1 MNKMWLDAPYCRPTA
16 DCCAAHAL
24 PQLPGPVHPPPHSR
38 RRRPRRLVSP
48 RDRRHHRG
56 RGAAGYGLFPRIG
69 PNPPSPHSP
78 PTGKGGYGVFS
89 RPHLGV
95 PNHRTRFEPPPRPRP
110 PLRRLLRYPAGQ
122 GRASRETRKG
132 DSRVPPL
139 GPPSPRCCLQSLD
152 RPLRSS
158 HPRPASRPPFPP
170 SPPTRFAGEP
180 GRKRR
185 VLFAARRARLVNR
198 PEPSL
203 PWRQRGGEPVR
214 SAAAAVPLRRE
225 SARHT
230 FDLVSPVFRLFSS
243 QKLKT
248 TTCYS
253 KCAGASQTGNDWK

>member
-1 MNKMWLDAPYCRPTA
+1 MLVFGPKAQVPCRIFPAQHWCHCVIWVCSRQRCSTR
-16 DCCAAHAL
+16 L
-24 PQLPGPVHPPPHSR
+24 PLPP
-38 RRRPRRLVSP
+38 L
-48 RDRRHHRG
+48 
-56 RGAAGYGLFPRIG
+56 
-69 PNPPSPHSP
+69 
-78 PTGKGGYGVFS
+78 
-89 RPHLGV
+89 
-95 PNHRTRFEPPPRPRP
+95 PRPRP
-110 PLRRLLRYPAGQ
+110 RPSASPPNPAQPRPPPPARAFSKAG
-122 GRASRETRKG
+122 GIASRLC
-132 DSRVPPL
+132 SSSSSSPPVH
-139 GPPSPRCCLQSLD
+139 S
-152 RPLRSS
+152 
-158 HPRPASRPPFPP
+158 SRPRRRALFFPLLAKTRARARVRTRTHTHARAHAHAGRGRWAAASASASAP
-170 SPPTRFAGEP
+170 PASPPTRFAGEP